1 MDPQSKIALI
11 TGGAQRV
18 GKAITL
24 ARARTGANVVIHYN
38 TSANAAHETEVEV
51 RALGVDALIVQAD
64 LSNHAQVKAMVDA
77 AAARFGTIDILV
89 NSASPFDPTPFP
101 TEDVSDWQRVIDV
114 LINGSFYVANAVA
127 PLMLRQQRG
136 AMINIADVL
145 ALVPRKNF
153 AAHGVGKAGLVAM
166 RRQFALELAPHV
178 RVNAVVPGPVF
189 PPPNYPPEGIAR
201 IASRTVLKRWA
212 HPLMLPTRC
221 CTWSARSTLQVK
233 YSWWMAAN
241 IWDLTKSNLSFVRRD
256 T

>member
-1 MDPQSKIALI
+1 
-11 TGGAQRV
+11 
-18 GKAITL
+18 
-24 ARARTGANVVIHYN
+24 
-38 TSANAAHETEVEV
+38 
-51 RALGVDALIVQAD
+51 
-64 LSNHAQVKAMVDA
+64 
-77 AAARFGTIDILV
+77 
-89 NSASPFDPTPFP
+89 
-101 TEDVSDWQRVIDV
+101 
-114 LINGSFYVANAVA
+114 
-127 PLMLRQQRG
+127 
-136 AMINIADVL
+136 
-145 ALVPRKNF
+145 
-153 AAHGVGKAGLVAM
+153 M

>member
-1 MDPQSKIALI
+1 M
-11 TGGAQRV
+11 QRWIH
-18 GKAITL
+18 KAKL
-24 ARARTGANVVIHYN
+24 LSSPAAHSASAKRSRSRARAGANVVIHYN

-136 AMINIADVL
+136 AMINIADML
-145 ALVPRKNF
+145 ALVPRMVSAKR
-153 AAHGVGKAGLVAM
+153 GS
-166 RRQFALELAPHV
+166 
-178 RVNAVVPGPVF
+178 
-189 PPPNYPPEGIAR
+189 
-201 IASRTVLKRWA
+201 SR
-212 HPLMLPTRC
+212 
-221 CTWSARSTLQVK
+221 
-233 YSWWMAAN
+233 
-241 IWDLTKSNLSFVRRD
+241 
-256 T
+256 